1 MQGTSGGAAAILGGS
16 SSGGFE
22 ELYEFLAPASSMPLQ
37 PPSATAAAA
46 STATAQS
53 TAAGT
58 TAAQSTAAPSA
69 LLQAQR
75 ERALAEH
82 KRAIQENNRRAQKAA
97 AEKVQKEKAMR
108 PLEEARQNFRA
119 LQEEN
124 EDLIMQLM
132 DETINALLSPQGGSR
147 ISDTGTP
154 PRFPRSPPSPPSP
167 PSPSALATST

>member
-1 MQGTSGGAAAILGGS
+1 
-16 SSGGFE
+16 
-22 ELYEFLAPASSMPLQ
+22 
-37 PPSATAAAA
+37 
-46 STATAQS
+46 
-53 TAAGT
+53 
-58 TAAQSTAAPSA
+58 
-69 LLQAQR
+69 
-75 ERALAEH
+75 
-82 KRAIQENNRRAQKAA
+82 
-97 AEKVQKEKAMR
+97 MR

-154 PRFPRSPPSPPSP
+154 PRFPRSPRSP